1 MQSLASL
8 QYRVIPRW
16 VISNSITLSTNVL
29 ELTLQPVTE
38 VNFPSVTLCN
48 ANGLDTGEYVRNVFN
63 NLEFNDANK
72 SKLLREDF
80 KMVLDD
86 LVTNSDTE
94 SVFSNFMDKW
104 MRYDFST
111 GILDKQYKCLS

>member
-1 MQSLASL
+1 M
-8 QYRVIPRW
+8 
-16 VISNSITLSTNVL
+16 
-29 ELTLQPVTE
+29 QPVTE

-72 SKLLREDF
+72 SKLLREEF

-86 LVTNSDTE
+86 LVTNSDAE

-104 MRYDFST
+104 MRYAGLEHRDSCYT
-111 GILDKQYKCLS
+111 I